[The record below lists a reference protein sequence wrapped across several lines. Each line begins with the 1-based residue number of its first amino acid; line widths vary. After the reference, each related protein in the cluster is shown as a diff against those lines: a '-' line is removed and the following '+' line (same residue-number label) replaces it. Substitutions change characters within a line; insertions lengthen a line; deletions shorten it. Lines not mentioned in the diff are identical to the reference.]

1 MAMNA
6 TMPAIS
12 NGSTVWKKPSALLRK
27 TTTQRNANLPL
38 KILLPID
45 TYYHTSKAV

>member
-1 MAMNA
+1 MNA
-6 TMPAIS
+6 TMPVIS